1 MNYPSEMTHASVKG
15 TELAVPVNL
24 IRLSCGIEDVED
36 LIADLDAAISSLAAG
51 S

>member
-1 MNYPSEMTHASVKG
+1 MTHASVKG
-15 TELAVPVNL
+15 TELAVPENL

-36 LIADLDAAISSLAAG
+36 LIADLDQAFARLETG